1 MAKIVNKEL
10 KRKEI
15 ALASKELFLQKGF
28 KGLTVLEVAN
38 RANIGK
44 GTIYEYFKNKEDII
58 FEIMMILQVQHNV
71 LKKEKLLLATT
82 TKQRVKIFFDFF
94 YSESEVELR
103 EIYKEYLAI
112 SLSTSSV
119 TMAEFQSICFKNYFS
134 WFKAI
139 LQQGVDEGEI
149 LSSSLDLAKGIFV
162 MGDGFLV
169 SNCSTIDIIDIQK
182 DMDSYIDAIFELIE
196 VKK

>member
-1 MAKIVNKEL
+1 MAKIVNKEQ

-82 TKQRVKIFFDFF
+82 TKQRVKIFLDFY
-94 YSESEVELR
+94 YSNEEEELR
-103 EIYKEYLAI
+103 GIYKEYL
-112 SLSTSSV
+112 
-119 TMAEFQSICFKNYFS
+119 SIALTNPNTFIREIRSIYFKNYCT

>member
-1 MAKIVNKEL
+1 MAKIVNKEQ

-58 FEIMMILQVQHNV
+58 FEIMMILQVQHNI

-82 TKQRVKIFFDFF
+82 TKQRVKIFLDFY
-94 YSESEVELR
+94 YSNEEMELR
-103 EIYKEYLAI
+103 EIYKEYLSIALTNPNTFI
-112 SLSTSSV
+112 RDIRSV
-119 TMAEFQSICFKNYFS
+119 YFKNYFS

-182 DMDSYIDAIFELIE
+182 DMGSYIDAIFELIE